1 MSPLVSIVCLCY
13 NHERFVR
20 EAVESVLNQSYPNIQ
35 VLIVDDASTDNSRS
49 VIREIAAKNPDI
61 EIILTERNLGN
72 CAAFNL
78 ALQNVKGEFVVDFA
92 TDDVMEPERIAR
104 QIDFFK
110 TLDPSYGVIFSDATY
125 IDENGNVIR
134 NHFDYLVAKGLIRNI
149 PVGDV
154 YKNVI
159 STYFIPSPTML
170 VRKQVMDELKGY
182 DEQLSYED
190 FDFWIRSSRKFKY
203 AFQNERLTKIR
214 KSRSSMSTG
223 WYKQGDAQL
232 HSTYLVCKKILLMNK
247 SKDENRALAARLK
260 YEIRQSV
267 FSDNERE
274 ARLFFELLV
283 AIGEVSFADHVMI
296 SLTRLPFSLSPIRSL
311 YHRVRYK

>member
-1 MSPLVSIVCLCY
+1 MPPLVSIVCLCY

-20 EAVESVLNQSYPNIQ
+20 EAVESAVNQTYPNIQ
-35 VLIVDDASTDNSRS
+35 IIVVDDASMDNSKS
-49 VIREIAAKNPDI
+49 IIKEIAAKHPTI
-61 EIILTERNLGN
+61 EVIFSERNLGN

-78 ALQNVKGEFVVDFA
+78 ALKNVKGEFVVDFA
-92 TDDVMEPERIAR
+92 TDDVMVAERISN
-104 QIDFFK
+104 QVDFFK
-110 TLDPSYGVIFSDATY
+110 TLDASYGVVFSDATY
-125 IDENGNVIR
+125 IDEGGNFIR
-134 NHFDYLVAKGLIRNI
+134 NHFDYLMTKGLVRQI
-149 PVGDV
+149 PEGDV

-170 VRKQVMDELKGY
+170 VRKQVMDDLNGY

-232 HSTYLVCKKILLMNK
+232 HSTYLVCKKILSMNR
-247 SKDENRALAARLK
+247 SEEENKALAARLK

-267 FSDNERE
+267 FSDNKIE
-274 ARLFFELLV
+274 AKLFYALLIKIGKANLVDRLML
-283 AIGEVSFADHVMI
+283 
-296 SLTRLPFSLSPIRSL
+296 SLAALPFTLAPLRSW
-311 YHRVRYK
+311 YHLMRYR